1 MKTRKTT
8 AASSSKDRSKLAA
21 NKIADPEIVVSKKV
35 KKSAAKRSLAV
46 DENES
51 EIKPKRN

>member
-8 AASSSKDRSKLAA
+8 AASSSKDRGKLAA